1 MILFINYSIKE
12 DGLKLVLDANIQS
25 FSLVSIGAILGSN
38 LRFKIYNIL
47 DIIKLKNDLRILL
60 INILASFF
68 LGFFYS
74 ISFDTSHLSYSY
86 QLGLFFSIGFLGSL
100 STFSTFIYDLF
111 ELASKF
117 KFSRAFLLF
126 FFSLSLGLISLVIGC
141 LLGD

>member
-1 MILFINYSIKE
+1 MILIINYSIKE
-12 DGLKLVLDANIQS
+12 DGLKLGLDENIKS
-25 FSLVSIGAILGSN
+25 FLLVSIGASLGSY
-38 LRFKIYNIL
+38 LRFKIYKIL

-74 ISFDTSHLSYSY
+74 ISFDNSHLSYSY
-86 QLGLFFSIGFLGSL
+86 QLGLFLSIGFLGSL

-111 ELASKF
+111 ELSSKF

-126 FFSLSLGLISLVIGC
+126 FFSLTLGLISLVIGS
-141 LLGD
+141 LLGS